1 MADPYKVLG
10 LTRDASEEEIKKAYR
25 TLSRKY
31 HTDSNVDNPNREK
44 AEEMFKLVQQAY
56 EQIMDERAHGSSYSG
71 SYSGS
76 SSSYGGSYQ
85 GNPFGGFGSF
95 GGFGPFGGFGTYRNT
110 QSSSG
115 DDEETVRMRA
125 AANYLQSRHYREALN
140 VLQSITNRTAQWYYY
155 SALANA
161 GLGNNVTAREHAK
174 TAVDMEPYNTYYRD
188 FLTRL
193 NSGGDWYNTQ
203 RAPYGGM
210 YTNIDTGFCARLCL
224 MNLVCNMCCGGRLF
238 FC

>member
-1 MADPYKVLG
+1 MSDPYKVLG
-10 LTRDASEEEIKKAYR
+10 LTRNATEDEIKKAYR

-31 HTDSNVDNPNREK
+31 HPDSNVDNPNKEK

-56 EQIMDERAHGSSYSG
+56 EQIMDERAHGTSYS
-71 SYSGS
+71 SSS
-76 SSSYGGSYQ
+76 SSSYGGGSYG

-95 GGFGPFGGFGTYRNT
+95 GGFGGFGGFGSYGS
-110 QSSSG
+110 QSAAG
-115 DDEETVRMRA
+115 EDEETIRMRA
-125 AANYLQSRHYREALN
+125 AANYIRSAHFREALN
-140 VLQSITNRTAQWYYY
+140 VLTSVTNRTAQWYYF

-161 GLGNNVTAREHAK
+161 GIGNNVTAKEHAK
-174 TAVDMEPYNTYYRD
+174 TAVDMEPYNTTYRD

-210 YTNIDTGFCARLCL
+210 YTNVNTDYCTRLCL
-224 MNLVCNMCCGGRLF
+224 MNLALNLCCGTRF
-238 FC
+238 FYC